1 MCSGLVKRRETLIV
15 LSVQFPRASSAVM
28 VKLNAELKVIVEFL
42 SKVRTTFPFF
52 QKRPKISALF
62 SLKGVFFCEMLRA
75 GVDPR
80 AVMLCMPTEGAN
92 QSGIDY
98 WDQLLINPLTPRSN
112 L

>member
-1 MCSGLVKRRETLIV
+1 M

-42 SKVRTTFPFF
+42 SKVRTTFPFPAIKRSINGA
-52 QKRPKISALF
+52 KRPKISALF
-62 SLKGVFFCEMLRA
+62 SLKGDFCCEMLRA